1 MRRKTQRWAASNFA
15 IRYLLFGSEPQAS
28 CPALRTS
35 FFSVLKPSDVTTNQ
49 PLTPKL
55 STMKPLPLFRMIPNH
70 FCLFSIAPSRFY
82 SCAVSSL
89 VLLLSA
95 STSYA
100 DDTFPAAD
108 KAFVA
113 KVSQGGMFEVELAKV
128 AETKATTQDL
138 RDQANTEE
146 HDHTLV
152 GNKLKSIMETNGM
165 QFPTALNA
173 EFQARLD
180 KLSALSGAAFD
191 SAYLHAMQ
199 EIHHIDGAAFK
210 QESTGG
216 SNPDL
221 KAFAAETHRIVLRH
235 LGELGATVN

>member
-1 MRRKTQRWAASNFA
+1 MSP
-15 IRYLLFGSEPQAS
+15 IP
-28 CPALRTS
+28 S
-35 FFSVLKPSDVTTNQ
+35 FRIPNRFSVSSMN
-49 PLTPKL
+49 
-55 STMKPLPLFRMIPNH
+55 
-70 FCLFSIAPSRFY
+70 ASRF
-82 SCAVSSL
+82 CSL
-89 VLLLSA
+89 AAISFVLAISA

-100 DDTFPAAD
+100 EDSFSAAD

-138 RDQANTEE
+138 KDQANTEE

-152 GNKLKSIMETNGM
+152 GDKLKSIMEANGL

-180 KLSALSGAAFD
+180 KLSGLAGAAFD
-191 SAYLHAMQ
+191 ASYLKTIS

-221 KAFAAETHRIVLRH
+221 KSFAAETYRIVLRH
-235 LGELGATVN
+235 LGELGATTH

>member
-1 MRRKTQRWAASNFA
+1 MSRYRFCSFA
-15 IRYLLFGSEPQAS
+15 LSSA
-28 CPALRTS
+28 
-35 FFSVLKPSDVTTNQ
+35 VL
-49 PLTPKL
+49 
-55 STMKPLPLFRMIPNH
+55 
-70 FCLFSIAPSRFY
+70 A
-82 SCAVSSL
+82 
-89 VLLLSA
+89 LSA

-100 DDTFPAAD
+100 QNSFSAAD

-138 RDQANTEE
+138 KDQANTEE

-152 GNKLKSIMETNGM
+152 GDKLKSIMEANGM

-191 SAYLHAMQ
+191 AAYLKTME

-210 QESTGG
+210 QESTAG

-221 KAFAAETHRIVLRH
+221 KSFAAETYRIVLRH
-235 LGELGATVN
+235 LGELGATTH

>member
-1 MRRKTQRWAASNFA
+1 MN
-15 IRYLLFGSEPQAS
+15 RYRLCSL
-28 CPALRTS
+28 ALS
-35 FFSVLKPSDVTTNQ
+35 SMVL
-49 PLTPKL
+49 
-55 STMKPLPLFRMIPNH
+55 
-70 FCLFSIAPSRFY
+70 A
-82 SCAVSSL
+82 
-89 VLLLSA
+89 LSA

-100 DDTFPAAD
+100 DNTFSAAD

-128 AETKATTQDL
+128 GQTKATTQDL
-138 RDQANTEE
+138 KDQANTEE

-152 GNKLKSIMETNGM
+152 GDKLKSIMEANGM
-165 QFPTALNA
+165 EFPTALNA
-173 EFQARLD
+173 EFKARLD

-191 SAYLHAMQ
+191 SAYLHTME

-221 KAFAAETHRIVLRH
+221 KSFAAETYRIVLRH
-235 LGELGATVN
+235 LGELGATTH

>member
-1 MRRKTQRWAASNFA
+1 MN
-15 IRYLLFGSEPQAS
+15 
-28 CPALRTS
+28 
-35 FFSVLKPSDVTTNQ
+35 
-49 PLTPKL
+49 LTPL
-55 STMKPLPLFRMIPNH
+55 SRLPIH
-70 FCLFSIAPSRFY
+70 FTAFSQSRYRFC
-82 SCAVSSL
+82 SFAVSGI
-89 VLLLSA
+89 LLAFSA

-100 DDTFPAAD
+100 DNTFSAAD

-128 AETKATTQDL
+128 GQTKATTQDL
-138 RDQANTEE
+138 KDQANTEE

-152 GNKLKSIMETNGM
+152 GDKLKSIMEANGM

-191 SAYLHAMQ
+191 SSYLHTMA

-210 QESTGG
+210 QESTAG

-221 KAFAAETHRIVLRH
+221 KAFAAETYRIVLRH
-235 LGELGATVN
+235 LGELGATTH

>member
-1 MRRKTQRWAASNFA
+1 MNP
-15 IRYLLFGSEPQAS
+15 I
-28 CPALRTS
+28 
-35 FFSVLKPSDVTTNQ
+35 
-49 PLTPKL
+49 
-55 STMKPLPLFRMIPNH
+55 PLFRFQDH
-70 FCLFSIAPSRFY
+70 FSVFSMSPHRFC
-82 SCAVSSL
+82 SFALSSM
-89 VLLLSA
+89 LLALSA

-100 DDTFPAAD
+100 EDSFSPAD

-152 GNKLKSIMETNGM
+152 GNKLKSIMEANGLE
-165 QFPTALNA
+165 FPTALNA

-180 KLSALSGAAFD
+180 KISALSGAAFD
-191 SAYLHAMQ
+191 ASYLKTME

-221 KAFAAETHRIVLRH
+221 KSFAAETYRIVLRH
-235 LGELGATVN
+235 LGELGAKVQ